1 MNIIKKT
8 FFENLLPGIFKMN
21 CVVIFVL
28 DLKVGSVG
36 EGKSSEPPG
45 HLKLIHRHGPDLV
58 TATNAA
64 PICLAD
70 GFSSVWQIRS
80 STRAENELGVVNAR
94 EIAGSAWLSL
104 FW

>member
-1 MNIIKKT
+1 MK
-8 FFENLLPGIFKMN
+8 

-28 DLKVGSVG
+28 DLKVGLVG
-36 EGKSSEPPG
+36 EAQACQATG

-64 PICLAD
+64 PVCLAD